1 MNNLIM
7 LILVALCAAIISVI
21 LTICILKAKYEKR
34 LSNFQDSVLK
44 KQRDEVQ
51 NIYQTM
57 RAWRHDYHNHIQSI
71 KAMIAMDKKEE
82 LSDYL
87 DNLEKD
93 LDSIDIAIRTG
104 NVGLDA
110 ILSSKVSIARKN
122 NIDVNCTAK
131 VPSNLTITDVHL
143 CAIVGNLMDNAIE
156 ACEKIDSLPEDIKN
170 NSTFH
175 FIGHLQTNK
184 VKYVIKT
191 FEYIHSVDSLKLA
204 QCISKH
210 AKSEGKVQKI
220 FLQVNNANEEQK
232 FGFSKNT
239 LFEVFPQIL
248 KTDNIEVVGI
258 MNIAPLGASEER
270 LRQLFSHIRQIRDEL
285 NAKYNCEMHEL
296 SMGMSQDYKIAAQE
310 GATYLRIGTK
320 LFT

>member
-1 MNNLIM
+1 M
-7 LILVALCAAIISVI
+7 LILAVLGAVIISVI
-21 LTICILKAKYEKR
+21 LTILILKAKYDKR

-122 NIDVNCTAK
+122 NIDVKCTAK
-131 VPSNLTITDVHL
+131 VPSNLTVTDVHL
-143 CAIVGNLMDNAIE
+143 CAIVGNLLDNAIE
-156 ACEKIDSLPEDIKN
+156 ACEKINDRRAQKFIRIYIGLFKSQLYISVS
-170 NSTFH
+170 NSTCEKH
-175 FIGHLQTNK
+175 RKKISELVT
-184 VKYVIKT
+184 
-191 FEYIHSVDSLKLA
+191 SKLGE
-204 QCISKH
+204 H
-210 AKSEGKVQKI
+210 G
-220 FLQVNNANEEQK
+220 
-232 FGFSKNT
+232 FG
-239 LFEVFPQIL
+239 
-248 KTDNIEVVGI
+248 
-258 MNIAPLGASEER
+258 
-270 LRQLFSHIRQIRDEL
+270 LRRID
-285 NAKYNCEMHEL
+285 
-296 SMGMSQDYKIAAQE
+296 KIAE
-310 GATYLRIGTK
+310 KYDGYVNRKNEPGVFATEVMLP
-320 LFT
+320 L

>member
-7 LILVALCAAIISVI
+7 LILAVLGAVIISVI
-21 LTICILKAKYEKR
+21 LTILILKAKYDKR

-122 NIDVNCTAK
+122 NIDVKCTAK
-131 VPSNLTITDVHL
+131 VPSNLTVTDVHL
-143 CAIVGNLMDNAIE
+143 CAIVGNLLDNAIE
-156 ACEKIDSLPEDIKN
+156 ACEKINDRRAQKFIRIYIGLFKSQLYISVS
-170 NSTFH
+170 NSTCEKH
-175 FIGHLQTNK
+175 RKKISELVT
-184 VKYVIKT
+184 
-191 FEYIHSVDSLKLA
+191 SKLGE
-204 QCISKH
+204 H
-210 AKSEGKVQKI
+210 G
-220 FLQVNNANEEQK
+220 
-232 FGFSKNT
+232 FG
-239 LFEVFPQIL
+239 
-248 KTDNIEVVGI
+248 
-258 MNIAPLGASEER
+258 
-270 LRQLFSHIRQIRDEL
+270 LRRID
-285 NAKYNCEMHEL
+285 
-296 SMGMSQDYKIAAQE
+296 KIAE
-310 GATYLRIGTK
+310 KYDGYVNRKNEPGVFATEVMLP
-320 LFT
+320 L